1 MERSTVAQV
10 IMGIVCVFV
19 LTASSCNKNDDG
31 GPSVNASINFLLDS
45 GYTYRNDTLSLMDTI
60 RVRVTI
66 QRGDDALVTYK
77 TERTF
82 DSQQVAIVD
91 SLSITGDTFEFEK
104 QIILR
109 DVAGVEKYG
118 FMVVERDGDIVRR
131 SLTFVVQ

>member
-1 MERSTVAQV
+1 MQRKTVAQF
-10 IMGIVCVFV
+10 IMGIVCVCI
-19 LTASSCNKNDDG
+19 LTASSCNKNDDD
-31 GPSVNASINFLLDS
+31 GPSVNASINFLNDS
-45 GYTYRNDTLSLMDTI
+45 GYTHRNDTLSLMDTI

-66 QRGDDALVTYK
+66 QRGDDELVTYK
-77 TERTF
+77 TERTY
-82 DSQQVAIVD
+82 DGQQVAIVD
-91 SLSITGDTFEFEK
+91 SLPISGDPFEFEK

>member
-1 MERSTVAQV
+1 MERSTAAQIV
-10 IMGIVCVFV
+10 MGIVCVCI
-19 LTASSCNKNDDG
+19 LTASSCNKNDSD
-31 GPSVNASINFLLDS
+31 GPSVNASINFLIDS